1 MRTSRSTSAPLQSA
15 AGDAGKTRG
24 DASVGAGIVVRGWD
38 LHVAAVAATHGG
50 PYPAVYSGRN
60 ATVVVG
66 LSLSF

>member
-1 MRTSRSTSAPLQSA
+1 
-15 AGDAGKTRG
+15 
-24 DASVGAGIVVRGWD
+24 VRGWD